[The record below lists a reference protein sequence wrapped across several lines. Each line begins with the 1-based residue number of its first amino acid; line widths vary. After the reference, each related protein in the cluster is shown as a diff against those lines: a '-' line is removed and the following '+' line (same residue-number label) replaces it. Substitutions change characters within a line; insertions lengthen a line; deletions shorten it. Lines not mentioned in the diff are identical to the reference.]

1 MYGAEGAPLGYL
13 DYAWVNNSVAL
24 ALATAGSP

>member
-13 DYAWVNNSVAL
+13 DYAWVKISL